1 MHLLRGKLG
10 NSTSACMQRCVHAA
24 RRPCRP
30 QPNVSIADRNGDA
43 LSVAHYCT
51 WPVEADATGLP
62 DLGCCE
68 AAAAPLQLQLYHP
81 LALPVSVTSCCGP
94 HPNGNGGDPRCYPL
108 SRAALRRSLVFSGD
122 ARFRHFIDRV
132 SKGSS
137 VVIATI
143 GSSVARGSG
152 STGAGHRSHPDGPST
167 KRFVEFLR
175 RRYPPGKHIVHMILA
190 VDGTTS
196 AHRMSNLADL
206 AAVKPDL
213 VLWDYSTN
221 DFGPAGSIFTPSQ
234 LRALYERV
242 TRGLLM
248 LPSRP
253 AVLYLSMSR
262 GFQYKDEASY
272 AQQNEIALPV
282 ARAYGLPMVSYRDAV
297 WPVVSDTSAETR
309 HVYDS
314 ARDQKNHVMWYVHQ
328 LIADCMAYSWAAIEA
343 SMGGRSYD
351 SSLDPIPPLPEEQR
365 FADDALDALDPC
377 PGGWLTV
384 LSDEQSLRGA
394 GVPASHGETPSPWEY
409 DDARVG
415 KQGWLMNAS
424 RSSLATRINHTLAM
438 RDLEEGASLPLE
450 PISFR
455 VRFGEHPRLVV
466 KVMKSYANF
475 GRALWWIDGNQSNAL
490 DAHHEH
496 DRFIRHCAATYKY
509 CNARAAAISDA
520 VRAQRV
526 IDGCLDAALN
536 NAWSQERQN
545 CLFYRNGVHK
555 AEPMTIDAHW
565 TDLSSQPF
573 SVALQGF
580 GLVDRSREVGP
591 RSWPLSRS
599 GQHRLPLALYRAD
612 AAHELASAPGWH
624 TVSFGLLW
632 PQEAERALF
641 KIMEVR
647 SC

>member
-1 MHLLRGKLG
+1 M
-10 NSTSACMQRCVHAA
+10 
-24 RRPCRP
+24 
-30 QPNVSIADRNGDA
+30 
-43 LSVAHYCT
+43 
-51 WPVEADATGLP
+51 EADPAGP
-62 DLGCCE
+62 DLGCCQ
-68 AAAAPLQLQLYHP
+68 AAVAAAPLPLQLYHP
-81 LALPVSVTSCCGP
+81 LALPESVTSCCGSQP
-94 HPNGNGGDPRCYPL
+94 DAQAGGSQCYPL

-132 SKGSS
+132 SNGSR

-143 GSSVARGSG
+143 GSSVAGGAGSNG
-152 STGAGHRSHPDGPST
+152 RGHRSHPDGPST
-167 KRFVEFLR
+167 QRFVEFLR
-175 RRYPPGKHIVHMILA
+175 RRYPPGKHIAHVSLVVH
-190 VDGTTS
+190 GTTS
-196 AHRMSNLADL
+196 AHRMSNLADV
-206 AAVKPDL
+206 AAARPDL

-234 LRALYERV
+234 LRSLFERV
-242 TRGLLM
+242 ARGLLT

-253 AVLYLSMSR
+253 AVLYLSLSR

-272 AQQNEIALPV
+272 AQQAEIALPV

-297 WPVVSDTSAETR
+297 WPVVNDTSAESR

-314 ARDQKNHVMWYVHQ
+314 ARDQKNHLMWYVHQ

-351 SSLDPIPPLPEEQR
+351 TSIDPVPPLPEEQQ
-365 FADDALDALDPC
+365 FADDAVDALNPC

-384 LSDEQSLRGA
+384 LSDEQILRGA
-394 GVPASHGETPSPWEY
+394 RAPASHGESPWEY
-409 DDARVG
+409 DDSRAD

-424 RSSLATRINHTLAM
+424 RSSLATRINDTLVM

-450 PISFR
+450 TISFR
-455 VRFGEHPRLVV
+455 VRFGERPRLVV

-475 GRALWWIDGNQSNAL
+475 GRALWWIDDNQTVAL
-490 DAHHEH
+490 NAHHEH
-496 DRFIRHCAATYKY
+496 DRFIRHCAATYEY
-509 CNARAAAISDA
+509 CNARAAAIGDA

-526 IDGCLDAALN
+526 IDGCLDAALSQ
-536 NAWSQERQN
+536 AWSQERQN
-545 CLFYRNGVHK
+545 CLFYHSGVHK
-555 AEPMTIDAHW
+555 AEPMAIDAHW
-565 TDLSSQPF
+565 ADHSSQPF

-580 GLVDRSREVGP
+580 ALIDRSREVGP
-591 RSWPLSRS
+591 HTRPLSRS
-599 GQHRLPLALYRAD
+599 GQNRLSVGLYRAG
-612 AAHELASAPGWH
+612 ASHELASAPGWH

-632 PQEAERALF
+632 PQPEAERALF